1 MKSYKT
7 FLILLTLI
15 VINEAKYDYNFDV
28 LYIIINFFL
37 IIKTVKDLLLHFHQV
52 YYPTLA
58 LNFVFNFLN

>member
-37 IIKTVKDLLLHFHQV
+37 IIKTVKDL
-52 YYPTLA
+52 
-58 LNFVFNFLN
+58 